1 MQLKNQDGGISSE
14 KPIELEALQICD
26 LIDKLVRDIVV
37 KNELKAKVLH
47 FCCRAVSMQRTEKE
61 ARG

>member
-1 MQLKNQDGGISSE
+1 MKNQDGGIDME
-14 KPIELEALQICD
+14 KSLELEALQICD

-37 KNELKAKVLH
+37 KNELKAKVLL

-61 ARG
+61 ASK

>member
-1 MQLKNQDGGISSE
+1 ME
-14 KPIELEALQICD
+14 KSLELEALQICD

-37 KNELKAKVLH
+37 KNELKAKVLL

-61 ARG
+61 ATSEDN

>member
-1 MQLKNQDGGISSE
+1 MKNQDGGIDME
-14 KPIELEALQICD
+14 KSLEVEALQICD

-37 KNELKAKVLH
+37 KNELKAKVLN

-61 ARG
+61 ANG

>member
-1 MQLKNQDGGISSE
+1 MDKEVIDRE
-14 KPIELEALQICD
+14 TPPELEALQICD

-47 FCCRAVSMQRTEKE
+47 FCCHAVSMQRTEKE
-61 ARG
+61 DCR